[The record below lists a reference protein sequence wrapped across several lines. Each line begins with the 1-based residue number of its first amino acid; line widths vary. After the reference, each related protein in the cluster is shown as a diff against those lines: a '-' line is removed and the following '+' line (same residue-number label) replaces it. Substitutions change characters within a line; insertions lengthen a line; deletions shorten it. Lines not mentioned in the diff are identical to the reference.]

1 MMISTRRGLLLVA
14 ITALV
19 VPAGAMANSIQKLD
33 IWPLDGP
40 EGMPRIT
47 VYSTNGESWNRVDET
62 EPVKFNVRLNAE
74 CRFEGRG
81 NKAYEG
87 DLQIAGFDIIGDTD
101 PAHFLI
107 PHSKTA
113 SATFRW
119 AGGQG
124 QPTNPLNVC
133 ATELTK
139 RLSENQDQTKYHI
152 MAKGFTVD
160 YPGAF
165 EVKYRMYCH
174 ATGLGR
180 SDLGSDTTLVNA
192 RIHCAAS
199 DLAEAKIPPPPKP
212 KPKAAR
218 LTNLIKSVSFESEP
232 KTFHGDCPTT
242 VRFNGAITAGRKG
255 TVKYQYVS
263 HDGRTSPTFSLN
275 FKEAGTQTTRAW
287 SRTLSKPDTTGDL
300 AAPGAKSEWDHQG
313 WYRLEVLDPA
323 KPVHRETANYQVS
336 CKPLPVTRFRKV
348 D

>member
-1 MMISTRRGLLLVA
+1 MIFTRLLTLLTIAVLA
-14 ITALV
+14 MLPSSAL
-19 VPAGAMANSIQKLD
+19 ANRIDKLD
-33 IWPLDGP
+33 IWPK
-40 EGMPRIT
+40 EGFSGAPKIT
-47 VYSTNGESWNRVDET
+47 VYSTNGEKWNKVDET
-62 EPVKFNVRLNAE
+62 EAVKFEVHLNAE

-87 DLQIAGFDIIGDTD
+87 DLRIPGFDIIGDTE

-107 PHSKTA
+107 PHSNTA
-113 SATFRW
+113 SGTFRW
-119 AGGQG
+119 AGGG
-124 QPTNPLNVC
+124 DQPTNPIQVC

-139 RLSENQDQTKYHI
+139 RLSENKDQTKYHV

-165 EVKYRMYCH
+165 QVTYRMYCH

-199 DLAEAKIPPPPKP
+199 DLAEKKIPPPPAPKP
-212 KPKAAR
+212 KPAR
-218 LTNLIKSVSFESEP
+218 LTQLVKSVSFEADP

-242 VRFNGAITAGRKG
+242 VRFNGTITAGRKG

-275 FKEAGTQTTRAW
+275 FKQAGTQTTRAW

-300 AAPGAKSEWDHQG
+300 AAPGGKSEWDHQG

-348 D
+348 N